1 MEKQQDFRL
10 KSLLLFYSFSRQNG
24 LRNKIEKIWQK
35 HKIFEKMLF
44 TFLYFGVM
52 IVVRKK
58 TKFIKTEDSK

>member
-1 MEKQQDFRL
+1 
-10 KSLLLFYSFSRQNG
+10 LLLFYSFSRQKR
-24 LRNKIEKIWQK
+24 LRNKIEKFWQK
-35 HKIFEKMLF
+35 HKIFEKLLF